1 MTRATEEFRREMMSW
16 RKTFTDN
23 AADVLRFGGYLFLLL
38 DAIVLS
44 VFLFWLLGKSV
55 WFFAHW
61 LDRVVFSH
69 PW

>member
-1 MTRATEEFRREMMSW
+1 MSW
-16 RKTFTDN
+16 KKTLTDN
-23 AADVLRFGGYLFLLL
+23 AADVLRFCGYLFLLL

-44 VFLFWLLGKSV
+44 VFLFWFLAKGV

-61 LDRVVFSH
+61 LDRIIFSS